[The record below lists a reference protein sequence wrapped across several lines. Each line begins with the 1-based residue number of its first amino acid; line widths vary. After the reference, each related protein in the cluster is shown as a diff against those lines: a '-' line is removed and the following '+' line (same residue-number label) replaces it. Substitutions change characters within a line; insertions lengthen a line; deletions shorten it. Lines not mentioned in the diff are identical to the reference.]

1 VLEELAVLELV
12 LDGIALIGAWLLYAV
27 GRRNRV
33 GVGMTPV
40 LLLSFPL
47 P

>member
-1 VLEELAVLELV
+1 VVSVALSLARMVYHRDL
-12 LDGIALIGAWLLYAV
+12 
-27 GRRNRV
+27 V

-40 LLLSFPL
+40 LLLPFPL